1 MAIDARATSE
11 RKHPKSAKRRRRGNP
26 RAVLEPPTIPDQPE
40 EFFDEPARPPRQ
52 SIVPVE
58 KPIPA
63 QQRDEDTEAC
73 GLPDETQT
81 RGSDLH

>member
-1 MAIDARATSE
+1 MSD
-11 RKHPKSAKRRRRGNP
+11 RKRLKGAVRRRRRS
-26 RAVLEPPTIPDQPE
+26 RAKLEPPAVTDQPE
-40 EFFDEPARPPRQ
+40 EFFDEPATPPRQ

-58 KPIPA
+58 EPIPSP
-63 QQRDEDTEAC
+63 QRDEDTDAC